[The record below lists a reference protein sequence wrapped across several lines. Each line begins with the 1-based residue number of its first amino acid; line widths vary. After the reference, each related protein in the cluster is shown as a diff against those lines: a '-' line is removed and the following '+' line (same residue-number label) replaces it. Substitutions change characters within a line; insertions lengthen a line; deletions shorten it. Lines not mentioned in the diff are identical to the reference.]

1 VKSLQI
7 ANNLSLPIDAVTQTF
22 AILAIRGAGKTNT
35 AVVMVEELL
44 KNDLQVVVAD
54 PVGVWWG
61 LRSSADGKSAG
72 QPIVIFG
79 GEHGDVPLEHTGGK
93 LVAELVVNEGV
104 SVLLD
109 LSDFSKGKQTQFMT
123 DFTEHLYRLK
133 ARNKDPLHIVFDEA
147 DEFAPQR
154 PQRGRERL
162 LGAIEDIVRRGR
174 ARGIGTTLITQ
185 RSAVLNKNVLTQAE
199 VLVALRT
206 LGPQDRKA
214 IDAWVEAH
222 GTPEE
227 RKTLMDSLASLDIGE
242 AWVWSPGWLNVF
254 KRVQIR
260 RRETFDSSATPS
272 VMNKIKGPKKFADVN
287 LVDIRDLMASTIEK
301 AKADDPRELKMKIA
315 ELERALKK
323 AEAVQPKVEI
333 KEVRVFTD
341 AELSCIK
348 NISEALR
355 NQAEVLTEFKKSNM
369 ESSIVIAD
377 IMATKIEVVRQQHPG
392 HYDPLLKSKAII
404 PKNIPRAP
412 HVYVGSNEPVKTDGC
427 SASIPR
433 CERAI
438 LSVLAQY
445 PDGRTRSQVSIL
457 SGYSIKSSGFSN
469 ALSALRTKGW
479 LVGGRE
485 DMQITEEGITA
496 LGPYNLLPTGHDL
509 LEYWLGRLGK
519 CEREILKAL
528 AEAYPGTLI
537 KDEIADR
544 SHYSITSS
552 GFANALSKLRT
563 LEFINGRQDVRA
575 SDVFFEG

>member
-1 VKSLQI
+1 VKRLQI
-7 ANNLSLPIDAVTQTF
+7 AKDLSLPIDAVTQTF

-44 KNDLQVVVAD
+44 KNGLQVVVVD

-93 LVAELVVNEGV
+93 LVSDLVVNKGV

-109 LSDFSKGKQTQFMT
+109 LSGFRKGEQVRFMT
-123 DFTEHLYRLK
+123 DFTEHLYYLK
-133 ARNKDPLHIVFDEA
+133 GKNRDPLHIVFDEA

-162 LGAIEDIVRRGR
+162 LGAIEDLVRRGR

-227 RKTLMDSLASLDIGE
+227 RKTLMGSLASLEIGE
-242 AWVWSPGWLNVF
+242 AWVWSPGWLDVF

-272 VMNKIKGPKKFADVN
+272 VMKKVKGPKKFADVN
-287 LVDIRDLMASTIEK
+287 MAEIRELMASTIEK
-301 AKADDPRELKMKIA
+301 AKADDPRELKKKVA
-315 ELERALKK
+315 DLERTLKK
-323 AEAVQPKVEI
+323 VEATGPKVEI
-333 KEVRVFTD
+333 KEMP
-341 AELSCIK
+341 
-348 NISEALR
+348 
-355 NQAEVLTEFKKSNM
+355 VLTSKNERDIENTILGLENQTRVLKEILECSAIRQNDLKTLLKEVQAAHCSPRNPMKSH
-369 ESSIVIAD
+369 EIPAKPIYPHSSLVIAGKGES
-377 IMATKIEVVRQQHPG
+377 M
-392 HYDPLLKSKAII
+392 SK
-404 PKNIPRAP
+404 
-412 HVYVGSNEPVKTDGC
+412 
-427 SASIPR
+427 

-445 PDGRTRSQVSIL
+445 QGGRNRSQVSIL
-457 SGYSIKSSGFSN
+457 SGYSVKSGSFSN
-469 ALSALRTKGW
+469 SLSTLRTRGW
-479 LVGGRE
+479 IIGGRE
-485 DMQITEEGITA
+485 NMQITEEGVTA
-496 LGPYNLLPTGHDL
+496 LGSYEPLPIGHDL
-509 LEYWLGRLGK
+509 LQYWLSSKSLGK
-519 CEREILKAL
+519 CEREVLKVL
-528 AEAYPGTLI
+528 AEVYPDALTKPGT
-537 KDEIADR
+537 ADR
-544 SHYSITSS
+544 SGYSVTSGS
-552 GFANALSKLRT
+552 FANALSKLRT
-563 LEFINGRQDVRA
+563 LELINGRENIKA

>member
-1 VKSLQI
+1 MKRLIISKD
-7 ANNLSLPIDAVTQTF
+7 LSLPLDAVTQTF

-44 KNDLQVVVAD
+44 KNGLQVVVVD

-79 GEHGDVPLEHTGGK
+79 GDHGDVPLEHTGGK

-109 LSDFSKGKQTQFMT
+109 LSGFRKGEQVRFMT
-123 DFTEHLYRLK
+123 DFTEHLYYLK
-133 ARNKDPLHIVFDEA
+133 GKNRDPLHIVFDEA

-162 LGAIEDIVRRGR
+162 LGAIEDLVRRGR

-199 VLVALRT
+199 VLIALRT

-227 RKTLMDSLASLDIGE
+227 RKTLMGSLASLEIGE
-242 AWVWSPGWLNVF
+242 AWVWSPGWLDVF

-272 VMNKIKGPKKFADVN
+272 VMKKITGPKKFADV
-287 LVDIRDLMASTIEK
+287 DMAEIRDLMASTIEK
-301 AKADDPRELKMKIA
+301 AKADDPRELKKKVA
-315 ELERALKK
+315 DLERALKK
-323 AEAVQPKVEI
+323 AEAAGPKVEI
-333 KEVRVFTD
+333 KEVPALTD
-341 AELSCIK
+341 EELSSIK
-348 NISEALR
+348 NVSSFLKEQTNMLAEFQRGNIEFAKGIANALSR
-355 NQAEVLTEFKKSNM
+355 
-369 ESSIVIAD
+369 I
-377 IMATKIEVVRQQHPG
+377 TKNTPHS
-392 HYDPLLKSKAII
+392 LSKPEQII
-404 PKNIPRAP
+404 PKNIPRAL
-412 HVYVGSNEPVKTDGC
+412 VGAKGLLKPVKIDSCG
-427 SASIPR
+427 ASMSK

-445 PDGRTRSQVSIL
+445 PDGRSRSQVSIL
-457 SGYSIKSSGFSN
+457 SGYSVKSGSFNNS
-469 ALSALRTKGW
+469 LSTLRTKGGI
-479 LVGGRE
+479 VGGRE
-485 DMQITEEGITA
+485 NMQITEEGINA
-496 LGPYNLLPTGHDL
+496 LGSYNPLPTGHDL
-509 LEYWLGRLGK
+509 LQYWLSSKSLGR
-519 CEREILKAL
+519 CEREVLKVL
-528 AEAYPGTLI
+528 AEVYPDALTKPGT
-537 KDEIADR
+537 ADR
-544 SHYSITSS
+544 SGYSVTSGS
-552 GFANALSKLRT
+552 FANALSKLRT
-563 LEFINGRQDVRA
+563 LELINGRQDIKA